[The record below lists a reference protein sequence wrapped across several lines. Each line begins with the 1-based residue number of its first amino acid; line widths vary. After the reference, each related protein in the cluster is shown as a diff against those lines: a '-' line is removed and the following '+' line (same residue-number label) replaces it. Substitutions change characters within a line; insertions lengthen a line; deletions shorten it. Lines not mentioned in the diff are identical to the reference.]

1 MAPRQAGSS
10 RRRTP
15 TPTLTSH
22 GSVGAPSAKTAE
34 VEQGSAYV
42 LVSVEPGK
50 QHLPLRDPVSRERT
64 IGELLDLLVGAN
76 AGSREHTP
84 AYDH

>member
-1 MAPRQAGSS
+1 
-10 RRRTP
+10 
-15 TPTLTSH
+15 
-22 GSVGAPSAKTAE
+22 